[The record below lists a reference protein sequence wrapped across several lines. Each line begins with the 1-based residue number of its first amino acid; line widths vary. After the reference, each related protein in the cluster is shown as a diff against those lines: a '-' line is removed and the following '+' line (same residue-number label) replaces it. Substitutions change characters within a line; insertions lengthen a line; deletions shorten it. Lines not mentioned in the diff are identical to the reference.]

1 MAYPQLEVLLI
12 DRVRPTID
20 PILNP
25 PRERFSVIYEGV
37 ASAMFSNSMD
47 KKHADFVDGCSLIH
61 DFLLDLASL
70 EPHATST

>member
-1 MAYPQLEVLLI
+1 
-12 DRVRPTID
+12 
-20 PILNP
+20 
-25 PRERFSVIYEGV
+25 
-37 ASAMFSNSMD
+37 MFSNSMD